1 MDAMDSSENE
11 SDSEHRSKKR
21 KLDENR
27 VRELIDDIASIKET
41 LTEMMRSTAES
52 KLPMGLKRML
62 QDTFKCH
69 ICYSVPA
76 KPPLI
81 ITKYCRNMLGCKGCV
96 NQWYSG
102 PKAMTKTCP
111 MCRAERLQ
119 QDNAVAGSYKGI
131 GKLYT
136 NEEIAAADSNHQ
148 VEDGENGH

>member
-1 MDAMDSSENE
+1 MQWIPLKMSQIVNTGL
-11 SDSEHRSKKR
+11 RK

-27 VRELIDDIASIKET
+27 LGELIDDIASIKEI
-41 LTEMMRSTAES
+41 LTEMMTLTAES

-81 ITKYCRNMLGCKGCV
+81 ITKCCRNMLGCEGCV
-96 NQWYSG
+96 NQWYFG
-102 PKAMTKTCP
+102 PEAMTKTCP
-111 MCRAERLQ
+111 MCRVERGCNETMLLR
-119 QDNAVAGSYKGI
+119 GLTEFLEGI

-136 NEEIAAADSNHQ
+136 RDCSC
-148 VEDGENGH
+148 